1 MFTSSRPFLP
11 FDHLRVPYRV
21 DPAIPGASPAGLPG
35 RWASLAATGAASPA
49 LFWPGE
55 RAAPPRRFR
64 IGDSWF
70 HGSLVPDAHLA
81 PALAAAGAGWRRAE
95 PLTEAAGGRAGSIW
109 TADDGSLLLPFDPS
123 ELLAAFWGERY
134 SEPGAEGTGGA
145 GSRLRG
151 AAMSAY
157 YTVRPVLPRRLQI
170 AARRLY
176 SRLQGRTPFPR
187 WPVEPSLDDLLDRVL
202 GWVTVLA
209 GRPVPWIAPWPDGHR
224 WAFVL
229 THDVETEEGLRRMR
243 LLRAVEERTGSHSS
257 WNFVPGRYPVPHELV
272 AELQACGNEVGL
284 HGLEHDG
291 RDLEPGHF
299 ERRLPEMRR
308 HAERWGAVGFRSP
321 ATHRSWDAMAR
332 LPFAYDSSFPDTD
345 PYEPQPGGCCSL
357 LPFFVGDVVEL
368 PITLPQDHTL
378 FVILRAQDARTWLDK
393 VAWIRERGGLAV
405 VLTHPDYV
413 DAAPA
418 LPAYEEL
425 LTSVGADPDVWR
437 PLPKEV
443 AAWWR
448 RRAATEVVPDGDGWS
463 LTGPA
468 AREAAI
474 RLTSPAQASPDARPV
489 RLGGG

>member
-1 MFTSSRPFLP
+1 MFTSSHPFLP

-21 DPAIPGASPAGLPG
+21 EVGADDPGSVGLPG
-35 RWASLAATGAASPA
+35 RWGWLAVTASPTPA
-49 LFWPGE
+49 LFWPV
-55 RAAPPRRFR
+55 ASATPPQRFR
-64 IGDSWF
+64 VGDSWF
-70 HGSLVPDAHLA
+70 HGSLLPDAELA
-81 PALAAAGAGWRRAE
+81 PALAASGAGWQRAE
-95 PLTEAAGGRAGSIW
+95 PVTDAAGATSASIW
-109 TADDGSLLLPFDPS
+109 TADDGSVLLPFDPS
-123 ELLAAFWGERY
+123 EVLTAFWSERY
-134 SEPGAEGTGGA
+134 NDPTEGAGGA
-145 GSRLRG
+145 GGRLRR
-151 AAMSAY
+151 AAVSSY
-157 YTVRPVLPRRLQI
+157 YTVRPALPRRLQI

-176 SRLQGRTPFPR
+176 SRVQGRTPFPR

-202 GWVTVLA
+202 VWATATA

-224 WAFVL
+224 WALVL
-229 THDVETEEGLRRMR
+229 THDVETDEGLRRMP
-243 LLRAVEERTGSHSS
+243 LLRAVEERTGSRSS
-257 WNFVPGRYPVPHELV
+257 WNFVPGRYTVPDDLV
-272 AELQACGNEVGL
+272 VDLQTSSNEVGL
-284 HGLEHDG
+284 HGLHHDG
-291 RDLEPGHF
+291 RDLEPGHV
-299 ERRLPEMRR
+299 EQRLPEMRR

-321 ATHRSWDAMAR
+321 ATHRSWDTMAR

-413 DAAPA
+413 HAAPA

-425 LTSVGADPDVWR
+425 LTTVAADPEVWR

-448 RRAATEVVPDGDGWS
+448 RRAETEVVPDGLGWS
-463 LTGPA
+463 LAGPGA
-468 AREAAI
+468 HEARI
-474 RLTSPAQASPDARPV
+474 RLTSPAEGVPAQSGTRA
-489 RLGGG
+489 